1 MLVQLNLY
9 LLKSAFKSPLDINER
24 SVFTSIGILRKS
36 YTSSLFKT
44 QAFFKKENLTQNPF
58 NKIFWKLWS
67 RQYFDLHMTKF
78 ESKMQQIQKI
88 VQNSHPSD
96 NELHDL
102 TCWLWCKKYY
112 LKYAGLDF
120 KHGHLDYIK
129 LVYQRENSF
138 DKLPTICL
146 RFFTFKVT
154 LFTFPAHSKT
164 FIFLNLETLLEVRC
178 FFSRN

>member
-9 LLKSAFKSPLDINER
+9 LLKSAFKSSLDINER
-24 SVFTSIGILRKS
+24 SVFTSTGILRKY

-44 QAFFKKENLTQNPF
+44 QAFFNKENLTQNPF

-78 ESKMQQIQKI
+78 QSKMQQIQKI

-120 KHGHLDYIK
+120 KHGHLSI
-129 LVYQRENSF
+129 REKTALIS
-138 DKLPTICL
+138 CL
-146 RFFTFKVT
+146 RFAYVS
-154 LFTFPAHSKT
+154 LHSKWLYLL
-164 FIFLNLETLLEVRC
+164 FLHTARLL
-178 FFSRN
+178 FF

>member
-1 MLVQLNLY
+1 
-9 LLKSAFKSPLDINER
+9 
-24 SVFTSIGILRKS
+24 
-36 YTSSLFKT
+36 
-44 QAFFKKENLTQNPF
+44 
-58 NKIFWKLWS
+58 
-67 RQYFDLHMTKF
+67 
-78 ESKMQQIQKI
+78 MQK
-88 VQNSHPSD
+88 N
-96 NELHDL
+96 
-102 TCWLWCKKYY
+102 Y

-120 KHGHLDYIK
+120 KHGHLDYTK

-146 RFFTFKVT
+146 CFFTFKVT